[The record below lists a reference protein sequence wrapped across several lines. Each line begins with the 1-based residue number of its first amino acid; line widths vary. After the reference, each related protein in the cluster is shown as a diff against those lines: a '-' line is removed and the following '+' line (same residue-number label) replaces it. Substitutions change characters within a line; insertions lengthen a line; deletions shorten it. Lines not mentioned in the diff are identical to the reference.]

1 MPLKR
6 LAESFTAIKVK
17 MKFEKLSLSI
27 LGRKRLCRGAQ
38 WFQQD
43 GATPHTAKRTL
54 DWLQAHFGHRVISRR
69 CPIEWSPHSPDL
81 TPPDFFLWGHL
92 KDKVYSSKPKTIAEL
107 KANIV
112 AETRRIG
119 QDTIEAVI
127 KNFTRRVA
135 VCAQRGGRHIEHR
148 ISLFFKSSFLT
159 VIIVVLS

>member
-1 MPLKR
+1 MQRSPVAPTRWSNSTHSQEDTGLASGPLWTSCHQSQVPYR
-6 LAESFTAIKVK
+6 MVPPFP
-17 MKFEKLSLSI
+17 
-27 LGRKRLCRGAQ
+27 R
-38 WFQQD
+38 
-43 GATPHTAKRTL
+43 
-54 DWLQAHFGHRVISRR
+54 
-69 CPIEWSPHSPDL
+69 PDP
-81 TPPDFFLWGHL
+81 PPDFFLWGHL
-92 KDKVYSSKPKTIAEL
+92 KDKVYSSKPKTISEL

-127 KNFTRRVA
+127 KNFTGHVA